1 MSTYIQDVVT
11 DRRRVA
17 SAGTITGN
25 EVRNLKGED
34 LGKIEEIML
43 ETSTGTVSY
52 AVLSFG
58 GFLGMGDKLFAVPW
72 RALSLN
78 ADEEGFV
85 LDVEKDRL
93 EEAPGFDKDD
103 WPDFADPA
111 WGLGIH
117 EYYGVRPYWKA

>member
-1 MSTYIQDVVT
+1 MSTYNRDVAG
-11 DRRRVA
+11 RRQVV
-17 SAGTITGN
+17 SAGTMTGN
-25 EVRNLKGED
+25 DVRNLKGED
-34 LGKIEEIML
+34 VGTIEEIML

-72 RALSLN
+72 GALTLN
-78 ADEEGFV
+78 ADEEGFI
-85 LDVEKDRL
+85 LDVSKESL

-111 WGLGIH
+111 WGRGIH
-117 EYYGVRPYWKA
+117 EYYGVRPYWDT